1 MKYILDDND
10 NVMPCE
16 DVMKWGKWF
25 EENRIRRILCRT
37 HVTPDVYVSTV
48 FLALDHGLGHPLQ
61 SKPILWETMV
71 VGLKGDIAE
80 EYEGYERYDSREDA
94 IKGHLEMVD
103 KVIKDLKQEEAQQKI
118 CKAIEMDRSIISVV
132 SNCPESYVQQIQR
145 RLSEGYRLHG
155 PPQEHC
161 AFRYAQYMKKEG
173 EK

>member
-10 NVMPCE
+10 NVIPCE
-16 DVMKWGKWF
+16 DTMKWGKWF

-48 FLALDHGLGHPLQ
+48 FLCLDHGLGHPLQ

-94 IKGHLEMVD
+94 IKGHLGMVD
-103 KVIKDLKQEEAQQKI
+103 KVKEDIKKQAKDI
-118 CKAIEMDRSIISVV
+118 HPVT
-132 SNCPESYVQQIQR
+132 
-145 RLSEGYRLHG
+145 LHG
-155 PPQEHC
+155 KSGDFNLYSDQHGIKVLNSNLGMMFELPHYAARDLWPLFKLYADERKGQE
-161 AFRYAQYMKKEG
+161 
-173 EK
+173 